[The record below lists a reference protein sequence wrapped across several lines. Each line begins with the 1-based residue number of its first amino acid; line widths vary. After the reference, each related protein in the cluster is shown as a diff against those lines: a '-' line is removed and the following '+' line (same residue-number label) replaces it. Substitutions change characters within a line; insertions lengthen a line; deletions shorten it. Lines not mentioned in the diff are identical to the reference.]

1 MPGFVFCS
9 PIITDYVG
17 EGVVLDLPFGDS
29 FGLTGFWTRAAA
41 DAESTDVNGK
51 DFDVFGLVGRA
62 SFEKFSTK
70 PWLIYG
76 SKKAGAHGEYE
87 AQSTILS
94 EAAADVFILGTGF
107 EWKAFDPVTL
117 SLDAAW
123 GKVKYGSGEAQD
135 DKGWYVA
142 AGCTY
147 ALDFAEP
154 ALKAWYASG
163 DKEGRRANSGH
174 LPSIFGDSDA
184 SNMFFDAASGIVGGH
199 RVHMG
204 GTWGVSAQLNGLSF
218 CENLTHDLS
227 VTYFG
232 GTNNKNNVG
241 EAYSSGYDYLTSK
254 DRALEFAA
262 VNTVQ
267 IYKELTAYL
276 EAAYIIEDF
285 DTSTGARK
293 GVQFEDDW
301 RLSMTFAYTF

>member
-1 MPGFVFCS
+1 M
-9 PIITDYVG
+9 
-17 EGVVLDLPFGDS
+17 
-29 FGLTGFWTRAAA
+29 
-41 DAESTDVNGK
+41 
-51 DFDVFGLVGRA
+51 FGLVGTA
-62 SFEKFSTK
+62 SFENFASK

-76 SKKAGAHGEYE
+76 SKKAGTIGNYME
-87 AQSTILS
+87 QSTIQS
-94 EAAADVFILGTGF
+94 DAAADVLILGAGF

-117 SLDAAW
+117 ALDAAW
-123 GKVKYGSGEAQD
+123 GKVKYGSGEEQD

-163 DKEGRRANSGH
+163 DDSGKRANSGH

-184 SNMFFDAASGIVGGH
+184 SNMFFDAAAGIVGGH
-199 RVHMG
+199 RVHIG

-218 CENLTHDLS
+218 YENLTHDLS

-232 GTNNKNNVG
+232 GTNSKNNVG
-241 EAYSSGYDYLTSK
+241 EDYSSGYEYLTSK
-254 DRALEFAA
+254 DTALEFAA
-262 VNTVQ
+262 VNTLQ
-267 IYKELTAYL
+267 IYKDLSAIF

-293 GVQFEDDW
+293 GETFEDDW